1 MVGRTA
7 EIVKAYFGGYGMV
20 FYFLVNVIALIAF
33 IVFLVLLI
41 KAKKKGDDF
50 SKFKKLMLIAGGVC
64 AFSFIAMI
72 VVAPDPVESENK
84 VVNEDSKDKKVNPQ
98 DDFSDDEVDEI
109 EALKKHLKDDYDV
122 SEPQKFAKGDKV
134 GTWRIVKVAN
144 GTPVS
149 DYAVDY
155 ARAYMKL
162 GEIHYIVNFSLK
174 TTTKLQLTLN
184 VLEVVTT
191 EYVDKEEHDASVI
204 GSGMLYSEEYFNMDS
219 GERITAD
226 ADPNAGKVDKNE
238 FVMVIKE
245 VITDTVGEGEVITDV
260 SFDSKN
266 LTVVVD
272 MSNAV
277 IRIGTVKDIAEL
289 RISSITDAILGLDD
303 SFYNTWE
310 TITIDFGSVG
320 RATLDKSMVVNQG
333 YGRFFDFE
341 PGILN

>member
-1 MVGRTA
+1 
-7 EIVKAYFGGYGMV
+7 MV
-20 FYFLVNVIALIAF
+20 FYFLVNVSALIAF
-33 IVFLVLLI
+33 IVFLVMFI

-50 SKFKKLMLIAGGVC
+50 SKFKKFMFIAGGVC
-64 AFSFIAMI
+64 VFSFIAMI
-72 VVAPDPVESENK
+72 VVAPDPEESENK
-84 VVNEDSKDKKVNPQ
+84 VVNEDSNDKKADSK

-109 EALKKHLKDDYDV
+109 EALKKRLKDDYDV
-122 SEPQKFAKGDKV
+122 SEPQKFAKGDKA

-149 DYAVDY
+149 EYAVDY
-155 ARAYMKL
+155 AKAYMKL

-191 EYVDKEEHDASVI
+191 EYVDKEEHDASII
-204 GSGMLYSEEYFNMDS
+204 GGGMLYSEEYFDMDS
-219 GERITAD
+219 GEKFTAD
-226 ADPNAGKVDKNE
+226 ADPNAGKVDGDE
-238 FVMVIKE
+238 FVTVIKE
-245 VITDTVGEGEVITDV
+245 TIADTVGEGEEITDV
-260 SFDSKN
+260 TFDGSN

-272 MSNAV
+272 ISNAV

-289 RISSITDAILGLDD
+289 CISSITDAILGLDD
-303 SFYNTWE
+303 AFYNTWE

-320 RATLDKSMVVNQG
+320 KATLDKSMVVNQG